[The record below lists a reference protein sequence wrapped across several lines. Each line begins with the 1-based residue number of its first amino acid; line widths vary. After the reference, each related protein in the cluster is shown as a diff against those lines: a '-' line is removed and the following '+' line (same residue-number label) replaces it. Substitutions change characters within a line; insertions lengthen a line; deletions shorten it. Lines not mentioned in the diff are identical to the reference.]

1 MAVEAGGREAVL
13 LPMLPPAF
21 DIGVGWWSR
30 VDRVW
35 WSVCPEIWL
44 SIRAPEFDV
53 NTGEAGEAAELEPN
67 MFEDVAGLALG
78 VLEGPWLSLVPV
90 RERVA

>member
-1 MAVEAGGREAVL
+1 MAVGAGREAAW
-13 LPMLPPAF
+13 LPILPPGF
-21 DIGVGWWSR
+21 DVEMGLWSR

-35 WSVCPEIWL
+35 WSVFPEIWW

-53 NTGEAGEAAELEPN
+53 NTGEAGEAAGLGPD

-78 VLEGPWLSLVPV
+78 VLEGPWLALVPV